1 MSSNAK
7 YPYNVMED
15 LDWKMDE
22 VEELI
27 QKLPLNPAVKAQL
40 VNHVYEMWTKVE
52 DAMEAA
58 PTDWVA

>member
-1 MSSNAK
+1 MTSTAK
-7 YPYNVMED
+7 YPFNVMED

-40 VNHVYEMWTKVE
+40 VNHVYEMWSEVE

>member
-1 MSSNAK
+1 MTSTAK
-7 YPYNVMED
+7 YPFNVMED
-15 LDWKMDE
+15 LDVKMDE

-27 QKLPLNPAVKAQL
+27 QKLPLNMAVKAQL
-40 VNHVYEMWTKVE
+40 INHVYEMWSEVE